1 MPPKRLC
8 SREVGPCD
16 RPEPYGPVYR
26 TVHSGSGTTAGTP
39 EVAGLRER
47 LAPCNGTSA
56 VRTPSIDASPVHRG
70 LPALAAAVALLVLA
84 SVAAAAA
91 PADDVV
97 GVELAPARTAP
108 RGQGALP
115 KAPDRPLRITISV
128 DGYTDKGGVYF
139 VEPRLVGSLP
149 APFQTELRV
158 GASYL
163 DAGLQLAAPAAKGPA
178 PRGGGSSGTILSAA
192 PGRSMAGASLSVP
205 WSVVRATLGY
215 AVFFDSQ
222 STLQDREAA
231 LSVKPFSALEVSG
244 ALRHRPFVEMAEP
257 LAVDDQVFYTA
268 GPAGAMSLLAAWPL
282 TVDEV
287 RAVAK
292 ISPASWAYLYADG
305 RSMSISDGNR
315 GWNLSAGAGASLQT
329 LLHFGGPVDVTPR
342 WDTWAASYSVA
353 SPAYYSPSRI
363 VSHSPG
369 LEVRFKG
376 SAFELA
382 AEGGITFAPG
392 QSFTGQFGGASALL
406 RLGRLSAV
414 ARAQV
419 RSDPWFA
426 SRKAWMAVQSEW

>member
-1 MPPKRLC
+1 
-8 SREVGPCD
+8 VCD

-47 LAPCNGTSA
+47 LAPCNGRSA
-56 VRTPSIDASPVHRG
+56 VRTPPIDAPARRG
-70 LPALAAAVALLVLA
+70 PPRLAAAVALLVLA
-84 SVAAAAA
+84 PVAAAAA
-91 PADDVV
+91 PADDVG
-97 GVELAPARTAP
+97 GVEPAPARTAP
-108 RGQGALP
+108 RGEGASP
-115 KAPDRPLRITISV
+115 KAPDRPLRIAISV

-149 APFQTELRV
+149 APFQSELRV
-158 GASYL
+158 GASYAN
-163 DAGLQLAAPAAKGPA
+163 AGLQLAAPAPKGPV
-178 PRGGGSSGTILSAA
+178 PHGGASSGTILSTA
-192 PGRSMAGASLSVP
+192 PGRSMAGASLSIP

-215 AVFFDSQ
+215 AMFFDSQ
-222 STLQDREAA
+222 STLQDREVA

-268 GPAGAMSLLAAWPL
+268 GPAGAMDLLASWPL

-287 RAVAK
+287 RATAK
-292 ISPASWAYLYADG
+292 ISPASWVYLYADG

-315 GWNLSAGAGASLQT
+315 GWNASAGAGVSLQT
-329 LLHFGGPVDVTPR
+329 LLRLGGPVDFTPR
-342 WDTWAASYSVA
+342 WDTWAASYSTA
-353 SPAYYSPSRI
+353 STAYYSPSRI

-369 LEVRFKG
+369 LEIRLRRP
-376 SAFELA
+376 AFELA

-392 QSFTGQFGGASALL
+392 QSFTGQFGGGSALL
-406 RLGRLSAV
+406 RLGRVSAV

-426 SRKAWMAVQSEW
+426 SRKAWVAVQSEW